1 MNQDQAEDLALA
13 ILEKGRY
20 LAKDRFPV
28 PDTKTVQAWSEVAA
42 RYELSPRLWSEAVT
56 IFCTEKITQR
66 MVTPLDI
73 IEAARAAKTRWEQSP
88 EGRAAIA
95 KARGEQP
102 TTRSEIE
109 AYYSKTPGQREETPG
124 EYQQRV
130 HPRVARIITDMV
142 ERRKNAPPY
151 RAEPGH
157 WFSPKKL

>member
-1 MNQDQAEDLALA
+1 MNQDQAEELALD

-28 PDTKTVQAWSEVAA
+28 PDTKTVQAWSEVVG
-42 RYELSPRLWSEAVT
+42 RYNLPDWLWLEAVT

-73 IEAARAAKTRWEQSP
+73 LEAARAAKTRWEQSP

-95 KARGEQP
+95 KARGGQP
-102 TTRSEIE
+102 TTQAEIE
-109 AYYSKTPGQREETPG
+109 AYYDKRAGQSGETPR
-124 EYQQRV
+124 EYQQR
-130 HPRVARIITDMV
+130 ARPELARMIAEMT
-142 ERRKNAPPY
+142 ERRTNSLPY

>member
-1 MNQDQAEDLALA
+1 MNQDQAEELALD

-28 PDTKTVQAWSEVAA
+28 PDTKTVQAWSEVVG
-42 RYELSPRLWSEAVT
+42 RYNLPDWLWLEAVT

-95 KARGEQP
+95 KARGGQP
-102 TTRSEIE
+102 TTQAEIE
-109 AYYSKTPGQREETPG
+109 AYYSKTPVQREETPG

-130 HPRVARIITDMV
+130 HPELARMIAEMT
-142 ERRKNAPPY
+142 ERRTNSPPY

-157 WFSPKKL
+157 WWSPKKL

>member
-28 PDTKTVQAWSEVAA
+28 PDAQTVQAWSEVVG
-42 RYELSPRLWSEAVT
+42 RYDLSPRLWSEAVT
-56 IFCTEKITQR
+56 IFCTEKINQR

-73 IEAARAAKTRWEQSP
+73 LKAARVAKSRWEQSP
-88 EGRAAIA
+88 EGRAALA
-95 KARGEQP
+95 RARGESPATQA
-102 TTRSEIE
+102 EIE
-109 AYYSKTPGQREETPG
+109 AYYDKRAGQREETPG

-130 HPRVARIITDMV
+130 HPRVAEMIAAMV
-142 ERRKNAPPY
+142 ERRTNAPPY

-157 WFSPKKL
+157 WWSPKKL

>member
-1 MNQDQAEDLALA
+1 MNQDQAEELALD

-20 LAKDRFPV
+20 LAKDRFPK
-28 PDTKTVQAWSEVAA
+28 PDTQTAQAWAEVVR
-42 RYELSPRLWSEAVT
+42 RYHLPDWLWLEAVT

-95 KARGEQP
+95 KARGGQP
-102 TTRSEIE
+102 TTQAEIE
-109 AYYSKTPGQREETPG
+109 AYYSKTPVQREETPG
-124 EYQQRV
+124 EYQQRA
-130 HPRVARIITDMV
+130 HPELARMIAEMT
-142 ERRKNAPPY
+142 ERRTNSPPY

-157 WFSPKKL
+157 WWSPKKL

>member
-1 MNQDQAEDLALA
+1 MNKDQAEELALD

-28 PDTKTVQAWSEVAA
+28 PDTKTVQAWSEVVG
-42 RYELSPRLWSEAVT
+42 RYNLPDWLWLEAVT
-56 IFCTEKITQR
+56 IFCTEKITGR

-73 IEAARAAKTRWEQSP
+73 IEAARTAKTRWEQSP

-102 TTRSEIE
+102 TTQAEIE
-109 AYYSKTPGQREETPG
+109 AYYDKRSGQRGETPR
-124 EYQQRV
+124 EYQQRA
-130 HPRVARIITDMV
+130 HPELARMIADMV
-142 ERRKNAPPY
+142 ERRKDAPPY
-151 RAEPGH
+151 RAERGH

>member
-28 PDTKTVQAWSEVAA
+28 PDAKTVQAWSEVVG
-42 RYELSPRLWSEAVT
+42 RYDLAPRLWSEAVT
-56 IFCTEKITQR
+56 IFCTEKVTGR

-73 IEAARAAKTRWEQSP
+73 LEAARVAKSRWEQSP
-88 EGRAAIA
+88 EGRAQLAR
-95 KARGEQP
+95 ARGEQP
-102 TTRSEIE
+102 TTQAEIE
-109 AYYSKTPGQREETPG
+109 AYYSKSAGQREETPR

-130 HPRVARIITDMV
+130 HPRVARMIAEMV
-142 ERRKNAPPY
+142 ERRKDAPPY

-157 WFSPKKL
+157 WWSPKKL

>member
-20 LAKDRFPV
+20 LAKDRFPK
-28 PDTKTVQAWSEVAA
+28 PDAKTVQAWSEVVG
-42 RYELSPRLWSEAVT
+42 RYDLAPRLWSEAVT
-56 IFCTEKITQR
+56 IFCTEKVTGR

-73 IEAARAAKTRWEQSP
+73 IEAARTAKTRWEQSP

-102 TTRSEIE
+102 TTQAEIE
-109 AYYSKTPGQREETPG
+109 AYNDKRSGQRGETPR
-124 EYQQRV
+124 EYQQRA
-130 HPRVARIITDMV
+130 HPELARMIADMV
-142 ERRKNAPPY
+142 ERRKDAPPY
-151 RAEPGH
+151 RAERGH

>member
-1 MNQDQAEDLALA
+1 MNQDQAEELALD

-28 PDTKTVQAWSEVAA
+28 PDAQTVQAWAEVVG
-42 RYELSPRLWSEAVT
+42 RYRLPDWLWLEAVT
-56 IFCTEKITQR
+56 IFCMEKITQR

-73 IEAARAAKTRWEQSP
+73 LEAARVAKTRWEQSP

-95 KARGEQP
+95 KARGGQP
-102 TTRSEIE
+102 TTQAEIE
-109 AYYSKTPGQREETPG
+109 AYYSKTPGQREETPR

-130 HPRVARIITDMV
+130 HPRVARMIAEMV
-142 ERRKNAPPY
+142 ERRTNSPPY

-157 WFSPKKL
+157 WWSPKKL

>member
-1 MNQDQAEDLALA
+1 MNEIDSKRAAMIILTRGKQLAP
-13 ILEKGRY
+13 
-20 LAKDRFPV
+20 DRFP
-28 PDTKTVQAWSEVAA
+28 TLNAETAQAWADA
-42 RYELSPRLWSEAVT
+42 LRRYELSEQLWLEAVT
-56 IFCTEKITQR
+56 VFCTEKITQR

-109 AYYSKTPGQREETPG
+109 AYYDKRAGQSGETPR

-142 ERRKNAPPY
+142 ERRKDAPPY